1 MINDARL
8 DFILSSKEYL
18 TYLPEL
24 LEGIQD
30 IHWPNAYRI
39 VEFLNKH
46 DVEVAPYVKTI
57 LLTEDTVW
65 RYWMLTE
72 LVSKWSKNTVEIVKS
87 ELLVIAEVLDIYE
100 ETDLESLEI
109 LFTKGIVDWDGV
121 RSLVV
126 AKEET
131 IHSRLSDFTTEQIEE
146 FKELEKLRQ
155 EIIQTDISLIPRYV
169 QENEQALK
177 MKDKYA
183 TLSNYLVSLD
193 SLKIKHI
200 GTDLPL

>member
-8 DFILSSKEYL
+8 NFILSSKEYL
-18 TYLPEL
+18 PYLPEL

-30 IHWPNAYRI
+30 INWPNAYRI

-65 RYWMLTE
+65 RYWMLTK

-87 ELLVIAEVLDIYE
+87 ELLVIAELLDIYE
-100 ETDLESLEI
+100 ETDLESLDI
-109 LFTKGIVDWDGV
+109 LLTKGIVDWTDV
-121 RSLVV
+121 RSMVV

-131 IHSRLSDFTTEQIEE
+131 IHSGLSGFTTEQIED
-146 FKELEKLRQ
+146 FNELEKLKQ

-177 MKDKYA
+177 MKNKYA
-183 TLSNYLVSLD
+183 TLSNYLVSLE

-200 GTDLPL
+200 GTNF

>member
-8 DFILSSKEYL
+8 NFILSSKEYL
-18 TYLPEL
+18 QHLPEL

-30 IHWPNAYRI
+30 INWPNAYRI

-65 RYWMLTE
+65 RYWMLTK
-72 LVSKWSKNTVEIVKS
+72 LVSKWSKNTVETVKS
-87 ELLVIAEVLDIYE
+87 ELLVIAELLDIYE
-100 ETDLESLEI
+100 ETDLESLDI
-109 LFTKGIVDWDGV
+109 LLTKRIVDWAGV

-131 IHSRLSDFTTEQIEE
+131 IHSALSGFTTEQIEE
-146 FKELEKLRQ
+146 FNELEKLRQ
-155 EIIQTDISLIPRYV
+155 EIIQTDISLISRYV

-177 MKDKYA
+177 MKNKYA
-183 TLSNYLVSLD
+183 TLSNYLVSLE

-200 GTDLPL
+200 GTD

>member
-1 MINDARL
+1 M
-8 DFILSSKEYL
+8 SSKEYL
-18 TYLPEL
+18 PYLPEL

-30 IHWPNAYRI
+30 INWPNAYRI

-65 RYWMLTE
+65 RYWMLTK
-72 LVSKWSKNTVEIVKS
+72 LVSNWSKNTVEIVKS
-87 ELLVIAEVLDIYE
+87 ELLVIAELLDIYE
-100 ETDLESLEI
+100 ETDLESLDI
-109 LFTKGIVDWDGV
+109 LLTKGILDWTDV
-121 RSLVV
+121 RSMVV

-131 IHSRLSDFTTEQIEE
+131 IHSGLSGFTTEQIEE
-146 FKELEKLRQ
+146 FNELEKLRQ
-155 EIIQTDISLIPRYV
+155 EIIQTDISLISRYV

-177 MKDKYA
+177 MKNKYA
-183 TLSNYLVSLD
+183 TLSNYLVSLE

-200 GTDLPL
+200 GTD

>member
-8 DFILSSKEYL
+8 NFILSPKEYL
-18 TYLPEL
+18 PYLPEL

-30 IHWPNAYRI
+30 INWPNAYRI

-46 DVEVAPYVKTI
+46 DVGVAPYVKTI

-72 LVSKWSKNTVEIVKS
+72 IVSKWSKNTVEIVKS
-87 ELLVIAEVLDIYE
+87 ELLVIAELLDIYE
-100 ETDLESLEI
+100 ETDLESLDI
-109 LFTKGIVDWDGV
+109 LLTKGIVDWTDV
-121 RSLVV
+121 RSMVV

-131 IHSRLSDFTTEQIEE
+131 IHSGLSDFTTEQIEE
-146 FKELEKLRQ
+146 FNELEKLRQ
-155 EIIQTDISLIPRYV
+155 EIIQTDISLISRYV

-177 MKDKYA
+177 MKNKYA
-183 TLSNYLVSLD
+183 TLSNYLVSLE

-200 GTDLPL
+200 GTV

>member
-8 DFILSSKEYL
+8 NFILSSKEYL
-18 TYLPEL
+18 PYLPEL

-30 IHWPNAYRI
+30 INWPNAYHI
-39 VEFLNKH
+39 IEFLNKH

-65 RYWMLTE
+65 RYWMLTK

-87 ELLVIAEVLDIYE
+87 ELLVIAELLDIYE
-100 ETDLESLEI
+100 ETDLESLDI
-109 LFTKGIVDWDGV
+109 LLTKGIVDWTDV
-121 RSLVV
+121 RSMVV

-131 IHSRLSDFTTEQIEE
+131 IHSGLSGFTTEQIEE
-146 FKELEKLRQ
+146 FNELEKLRQ
-155 EIIQTDISLIPRYV
+155 EIIQTDISLISRYV
-169 QENEQALK
+169 QENEQTLK
-177 MKDKYA
+177 MKNKYA
-183 TLSNYLVSLD
+183 TLSNYLVSLE

-200 GTDLPL
+200 GTD

>member
-18 TYLPEL
+18 PYLPEL

-30 IHWPNAYRI
+30 INWPNAYRI

-72 LVSKWSKNTVEIVKS
+72 LASKWSKNTVEIVKS

-100 ETDLESLEI
+100 ETDLESMDI
-109 LFTKGIVDWDGV
+109 LLTKENVDWDGV

-155 EIIQTDISLIPRYV
+155 KIIQTDISLILRYV
-169 QENEQALK
+169 EENEQALK
-177 MKDKYA
+177 KEDNYA
-183 TLSNYLVSLD
+183 TLSNYLVSLE

-200 GTDLPL
+200 GTD

>member
-8 DFILSSKEYL
+8 DLILNSKEYL
-18 TYLPEL
+18 PYLPEL

-30 IHWPNAYRI
+30 INWANAYRI
-39 VEFLNKH
+39 VEFLNNH

-65 RYWMLTE
+65 RYWMLNE
-72 LVSKWSKNTVEIVKS
+72 LVSKWSKNTVEIVKG
-87 ELLVIAEVLDIYE
+87 ELLVIAELLDIYE
-100 ETDLESLEI
+100 ETDLESLDI
-109 LFTKGIVDWDGV
+109 LLTKGIVDWAGI

-146 FKELEKLRQ
+146 FKELEKLKQ
-155 EIIQTDISLIPRYV
+155 KIIQTDTSLNLRYV
-169 QENEQALK
+169 QENDQTLK

-183 TLSNYLVSLD
+183 TLSNYLISLD
-193 SLKIKHI
+193 SLKMKHI
-200 GTDLPL
+200 GTDS

>member
-8 DFILSSKEYL
+8 NFILSSKEYL
-18 TYLPEL
+18 PYLPEL

-30 IHWPNAYRI
+30 INWPNAYRI

-65 RYWMLTE
+65 RYWMLTK

-87 ELLVIAEVLDIYE
+87 ELLVIAELLDIYE
-100 ETDLESLEI
+100 ETDLESLDI
-109 LFTKGIVDWDGV
+109 LLTKGIVDWTDV
-121 RSLVV
+121 RSMVV

-131 IHSRLSDFTTEQIEE
+131 IHSGLSGFTTEQIEE
-146 FKELEKLRQ
+146 FNELEKLRQ
-155 EIIQTDISLIPRYV
+155 EIIQTDISLISRYV

-177 MKDKYA
+177 MKNKYA
-183 TLSNYLVSLD
+183 TLSNYLVSLE

-200 GTDLPL
+200 GTD

>member
-8 DFILSSKEYL
+8 EFILSSREYL
-18 TYLPEL
+18 QHLSEL

-30 IHWPNAYRI
+30 INWPNAYRI

-46 DVEVAPYVKTI
+46 DEEVAPYVKTI

-87 ELLVIAEVLDIYE
+87 ELIVIAELLDIYE
-100 ETDLESLEI
+100 ETDLESLDI
-109 LFTKGIVDWDGV
+109 LLTKGIVNWAGV

-126 AKEET
+126 TKEET
-131 IHSRLSDFTTEQIEE
+131 IHSGLSGFTTEQIEE
-146 FKELEKLRQ
+146 LKELEKLRQ
-155 EIIQTDISLIPRYV
+155 EIIQTDTSLILRFV
-169 QENEQALK
+169 EENEQALK
-177 MKDKYA
+177 KKDKYA
-183 TLSNYLVSLD
+183 TLSNYFVSLEE
-193 SLKIKHI
+193 LKKKHI
-200 GTDLPL
+200 STD

>member
-8 DFILSSKEYL
+8 NFILSSKEYL
-18 TYLPEL
+18 PYLPEL

-30 IHWPNAYRI
+30 INWPNAYRI

-65 RYWMLTE
+65 RYWMLTK
-72 LVSKWSKNTVEIVKS
+72 LVSNWSKNTVEIVKS
-87 ELLVIAEVLDIYE
+87 ELLVIAELLDIYE
-100 ETDLESLEI
+100 ETDLESLDI
-109 LFTKGIVDWDGV
+109 LLTKGILDWTDV
-121 RSLVV
+121 RSMVV

-131 IHSRLSDFTTEQIEE
+131 IHSGLSGFTTEQIEE
-146 FKELEKLRQ
+146 FNELEKLRQ
-155 EIIQTDISLIPRYV
+155 EIIQTDISLISRYV

-177 MKDKYA
+177 MKNKYA
-183 TLSNYLVSLD
+183 TLSNYLVSLE

-200 GTDLPL
+200 GTD

>member
-1 MINDARL
+1 M
-8 DFILSSKEYL
+8 SSKEYL
-18 TYLPEL
+18 QHLPEL

-30 IHWPNAYRI
+30 INWPNAYRI

-65 RYWMLTE
+65 RYWMLTK
-72 LVSKWSKNTVEIVKS
+72 LVSKWSKNTVETVKS
-87 ELLVIAEVLDIYE
+87 ELLVIAELLDIYE
-100 ETDLESLEI
+100 ETDLESLDI
-109 LFTKGIVDWDGV
+109 LLTKGIVDWAGV

-131 IHSRLSDFTTEQIEE
+131 IHSALSGFTTEQIEE
-146 FKELEKLRQ
+146 FNELEKLRQ
-155 EIIQTDISLIPRYV
+155 EIIQTDISLISRYV

-177 MKDKYA
+177 MKNKYA
-183 TLSNYLVSLD
+183 TLSNYLVSLE

-200 GTDLPL
+200 GTD

>member
-8 DFILSSKEYL
+8 NFILSSKEYL
-18 TYLPEL
+18 PYLPEL

-30 IHWPNAYRI
+30 INWPNAYRI

-87 ELLVIAEVLDIYE
+87 ELLVIAELLDIYE
-100 ETDLESLEI
+100 ETDLESLDI
-109 LFTKGIVDWDGV
+109 LLTKGIVDWTDV
-121 RSLVV
+121 RSMVV

-131 IHSRLSDFTTEQIEE
+131 IHSGLSGFTTEQIEE
-146 FKELEKLRQ
+146 FNELEKLRQ
-155 EIIQTDISLIPRYV
+155 EIIQTDISLISRYV

-177 MKDKYA
+177 MKNKYA
-183 TLSNYLVSLD
+183 TLSNYLVSLE

-200 GTDLPL
+200 GTD

>member
-8 DFILSSKEYL
+8 NFILSSKEYL
-18 TYLPEL
+18 PYLPEL

-30 IHWPNAYRI
+30 INWPNAYRI

-65 RYWMLTE
+65 RYWMLTK

-87 ELLVIAEVLDIYE
+87 ELLVIAELLDIYE
-100 ETDLESLEI
+100 ETDLESLDI
-109 LFTKGIVDWDGV
+109 LLTKGIVDWTDV
-121 RSLVV
+121 RSMVV

-131 IHSRLSDFTTEQIEE
+131 IHSGLSGFTTEQIKD
-146 FKELEKLRQ
+146 FNELEKLKQ

-177 MKDKYA
+177 MKNKYA
-183 TLSNYLVSLD
+183 TLSNYLVSLE

-200 GTDLPL
+200 GTNF

>member
-8 DFILSSKEYL
+8 NFILSSKEYL
-18 TYLPEL
+18 QHLPEL

-30 IHWPNAYRI
+30 INWPNAYRI

-65 RYWMLTE
+65 RYWMLTK
-72 LVSKWSKNTVEIVKS
+72 LVSKWSKNTVETVKS
-87 ELLVIAEVLDIYE
+87 ELLVIAELLDIYE
-100 ETDLESLEI
+100 ETDLESLDI
-109 LFTKGIVDWDGV
+109 LLTKGIVDWAGV

-131 IHSRLSDFTTEQIEE
+131 IHSALSGFTTEQIEE
-146 FKELEKLRQ
+146 FNELEKLRQ
-155 EIIQTDISLIPRYV
+155 EIIQTDISLISRYV

-177 MKDKYA
+177 MKNKYA
-183 TLSNYLVSLD
+183 TLSNYLVSLE

-200 GTDLPL
+200 GTD

>member
-8 DFILSSKEYL
+8 DLILNSKEYL

-30 IHWPNAYRI
+30 INWPNAYCI

-65 RYWMLTE
+65 RYWMLTK

-87 ELLVIAEVLDIYE
+87 ELLVIAELLDIYE
-100 ETDLESLEI
+100 ETDLESLDI
-109 LFTKGIVDWDGV
+109 LLTKGIVDWADV
-121 RSLVV
+121 RSIVV

-131 IHSRLSDFTTEQIEE
+131 IHSGLSDFTTEQIEE

-177 MKDKYA
+177 MKDKYV

-200 GTDLPL
+200 GNDLPL

>member
-8 DFILSSKEYL
+8 NFILSSKEYL
-18 TYLPEL
+18 PYLPEL

-30 IHWPNAYRI
+30 INWPNAYRI

-72 LVSKWSKNTVEIVKS
+72 LVSKRSKNTVEIVKS
-87 ELLVIAEVLDIYE
+87 ELLVIAELLDIYE
-100 ETDLESLEI
+100 ETDLESLDI
-109 LFTKGIVDWDGV
+109 LLTKGIVDWTDV
-121 RSLVV
+121 RSMLV

-131 IHSRLSDFTTEQIEE
+131 IHSGLSGFTTEQIEE
-146 FKELEKLRQ
+146 FNELEKLRQ

-177 MKDKYA
+177 MKNKYA
-183 TLSNYLVSLD
+183 TLSNYLVSLE

-200 GTDLPL
+200 GTD

>member
-1 MINDARL
+1 MINDARFN
-8 DFILSSKEYL
+8 FILSSKEYL
-18 TYLPEL
+18 PYLPEL

-30 IHWPNAYRI
+30 INWPNAYRI

-65 RYWMLTE
+65 RYWMLTK

-87 ELLVIAEVLDIYE
+87 ELLVIAELLDIYE
-100 ETDLESLEI
+100 ETDLESLDI
-109 LFTKGIVDWDGV
+109 LLTKGIVDWTDV
-121 RSLVV
+121 RSMVV

-131 IHSRLSDFTTEQIEE
+131 IHSGLSGFTTEQIEE
-146 FKELEKLRQ
+146 FNEFEKHRQ
-155 EIIQTDISLIPRYV
+155 EIIQTDISLFSRYV
-169 QENEQALK
+169 HENEQTLK
-177 MKDKYA
+177 MKNKYA
-183 TLSNYLVSLD
+183 TLSNYLVSLE

-200 GTDLPL
+200 GTD